1 VNQSDKSLHD
11 QIKSDIYDKSFME
24 DYKSFIKDKKL
35 NSKLRKAQYSTG
47 ISIAAAVISA
57 FLIFTPNSTNPSIWV
72 ISGIMGIVSL
82 GVVILKYLE
91 PSESKS
97 SETLSSNSTSTAS
110 HLEKQLHDMRMLIA
124 SLQNKEAGSISQED
138 KEKITQNIQTKLE
151 SEALADYVDGI
162 KQLIKSQTEEKI
174 LDHQFKA
181 ITARLET
188 EATNLA
194 KRGNLNLFLGM
205 CTTLLGL
212 GALAYSVYHSPLTQ
226 SPQELIVYFIP
237 RISLV
242 LLIEVFAYFFLSL
255 YKQSLGEIKYFQNE
269 ITNIQAKQLAVSLT
283 TPRGDNTLISKV
295 ADSLATTERNF
306 ILTKDQT
313 TLELERE
320 RINSQ
325 TNSSI
330 INNLKE
336 ILTTKRQQ

>member
-1 VNQSDKSLHD
+1 
-11 QIKSDIYDKSFME
+11 ME

>member
-1 VNQSDKSLHD
+1 MNQSDKSLHD